1 MTVRS
6 FVTFASVYVVLLSSF
21 SLAAG
26 AAFPSGDVP
35 KAIPDFA
42 NGVPGTITSTLTV
55 PTGACS
61 AVTDV
66 NVNLNITHPL
76 VSDLEVSITHNGSG
90 RTVLLFQ
97 DSCTSDDNL
106 IALFDDEAA
115 APVTCPPNGVYRP
128 EFPLSALDGIDAA
141 GTWTLSVKD
150 QANLDT
156 GTLNNWGI
164 TLACSGSP
172 QLSLAISGKGSV
184 NSVPGGI
191 ACTTGNSGNCAAPFA
206 GGEVVTLTATGV
218 SSPSTNSSFS
228 AWTGGCDSTNGAACT
243 VAMNG
248 DRSVSVAFVDIQ
260 PVYIPGGS
268 YYPSLQA
275 AYDAPGASGITIQA
289 QAVDLANPGFTLNS
303 GKSVTLEGGFDSAYT
318 VNSGGYTV
326 LTGVLT
332 IQTGSL
338 TVENLII
345 R

>member
-1 MTVRS
+1 MSVRR
-6 FVTFASVYVVLLSSF
+6 FITFTSVCVVLLSSF
-21 SLAAG
+21 SIAFG
-26 AAFPSGDVP
+26 ATFTSVAVP

-42 NGVPGTITSTLTV
+42 NGVPGTVTSTLTV

-97 DSCTSDDNL
+97 DSCTSDNNL

-115 APVTCPPNGVYRP
+115 TPVTCPPNGVYRP
-128 EFPLSALDGIDAA
+128 ESLLSALDGIDASGA
-141 GTWTLSVKD
+141 WTLTVKD
-150 QANLDT
+150 QATLDT
-156 GTLNNWGI
+156 GTLNSWGV
-164 TLACSGSP
+164 TLACGGSP
-172 QLSLAISGKGSV
+172 QLSLAISGNGSV

-191 ACTTGNSGNCAAPFA
+191 ACTTGNSGSCSAPFSS
-206 GGEVVTLTATGV
+206 GEVVTLTATGV
-218 SSPSTNSSFS
+218 SNSSFS
-228 AWTGGCDSTNGAACT
+228 AWSGGCDSTNGAACT
-243 VAMNG
+243 VTMNG
-248 DRSVSVAFVDIQ
+248 DRSISASFIDIQ

-275 AYDAPGASGITIQA
+275 AYDAPGPTGITIQA
-289 QAVDLANPGFTLNS
+289 QAVGIAVPNFTLNS
-303 GKSVTLEGGFDSAYT
+303 GKTVTLEGGFDSVFSA
-318 VNSGGYTV
+318 NSGGYTV
-326 LTGVLT
+326 LDGVLT
-332 IQTGSL
+332 IQSGSL